1 MSTKKLLLR
10 FPKCETEKP
19 IVYQLVKDYNLMINI
34 FAAKVTQ
41 DQEGFLVLDV
51 TGEDEWIERGM
62 DYVRS
67 FGVIIQAVDSGIVRN
82 LDLCTHCGNCLS
94 HCPTHALHV
103 ADRDTMK
110 VELNQSL
117 CIACSAC
124 IVNCPF
130 GACSS
135 VF

>member
-1 MSTKKLLLR
+1 MTTKKLLLR

-19 IVYQLVKDYNLMINI
+19 IVYQLVKEYNLMINI

-51 TGEDEWIERGM
+51 TGKDEWIERGM

-67 FGVIIQAVDSGIVRN
+67 FGVIIQAVGSGIVRD

-94 HCPTHALHV
+94 HCPTNALHI
-103 ADRDTMK
+103 ADRTTMK
-110 VELNQSL
+110 VELNESL
-117 CIACSAC
+117 CIACSAR
-124 IVNCPF
+124 IANCPF
-130 GACSS
+130 GACTAA
-135 VF
+135 F

>member
-41 DQEGFLVLDV
+41 DQEGFLVLDI

-82 LDLCTHCGNCLS
+82 IELCTHCGNCLS

-103 ADRDTMK
+103 ADRTTMK

>member
-1 MSTKKLLLR
+1 MTTKKLLLR

-19 IVYQLVKDYNLMINI
+19 IVYQLVKEYNLMINI

-67 FGVIIQAVDSGIVRN
+67 FGVIIQAVGSGIVRD

-94 HCPTHALHV
+94 HCPTHALHI
-103 ADRDTMK
+103 ADRTTMK
-110 VELNQSL
+110 VELNESL
-117 CIACSAC
+117 CIACSSC
-124 IVNCPF
+124 IANCPF
-130 GACSS
+130 EACTAA
-135 VF
+135 F

>member
-51 TGEDEWIERGM
+51 TGDDEWIERGM
-62 DYVRS
+62 EYVRS

-82 LDLCTHCGNCLS
+82 LELCTHCGNCLS

-103 ADRDTMK
+103 ADRTTMK

>member
-41 DQEGFLVLDV
+41 DQEGFLVLDI

-62 DYVRS
+62 EYVRS

-82 LDLCTHCGNCLS
+82 LELCTHCGNCLS

-103 ADRDTMK
+103 ADRTTMK

-117 CIACSAC
+117 CIACSA
-124 IVNCPF
+124 
-130 GACSS
+130 
-135 VF
+135 

>member
-41 DQEGFLVLDV
+41 DQEGFLVLDI
-51 TGEDEWIERGM
+51 TGEDEWIEKGM

-103 ADRDTMK
+103 ADRTTMK

>member
-1 MSTKKLLLR
+1 MTTKKLLLR

-103 ADRDTMK
+103 ADRTTMK

>member
-1 MSTKKLLLR
+1 MTTKKLLLR

-19 IVYQLVKDYNLMINI
+19 IVYQLVKEYNLMINI

-67 FGVIIQAVDSGIVRN
+67 FGVIIQAAGSGIVRD

-94 HCPTHALHV
+94 HCPTNALHI
-103 ADRDTMK
+103 ADRTTMK
-110 VELNQSL
+110 VELNESL

-124 IVNCPF
+124 IANCPF

>member
-1 MSTKKLLLR
+1 MTTKKLLLR

-19 IVYQLVKDYNLMINI
+19 IVYQLVKEYNLMINI

-67 FGVIIQAVDSGIVRN
+67 FGVIIQAVGSGIVRD

-94 HCPTHALHV
+94 HCPTHALHI
-103 ADRDTMK
+103 ADRTTMK
-110 VELNQSL
+110 VELNESL
-117 CIACSAC
+117 CIACSSC
-124 IVNCPF
+124 ITNCPF
-130 GACSS
+130 GACTS

>member
-1 MSTKKLLLR
+1 MTTKKLLLR

-19 IVYQLVKDYNLMINI
+19 IVYQLVKEYNLMINI

-41 DQEGFLVLDV
+41 DQEGFLVLDI

-103 ADRDTMK
+103 ADQQTMK

-130 GACSS
+130 EACSS

>member
-19 IVYQLVKDYNLMINI
+19 IVYQLVKEYNLMINI

-67 FGVIIQAVDSGIVRN
+67 FGVIIQEVDSGIVRN

-94 HCPTHALHV
+94 HCPTHALYI
-103 ADRDTMK
+103 ADRSTMK

>member
-1 MSTKKLLLR
+1 MTTKKLLLR

-19 IVYQLVKDYNLMINI
+19 IVYQLVKEYNLMINI

-41 DQEGFLVLDV
+41 DQEGFLVLDI

-62 DYVRS
+62 DYVRG
-67 FGVIIQAVDSGIVRN
+67 FGVIIQEVDSGIVHDIN
-82 LDLCTHCGNCLS
+82 LCTHCGNCLS

-103 ADRDTMK
+103 ADRSVMK

-117 CIACSAC
+117 CIACLSC
-124 IVNCPF
+124 IANCPF

>member
-41 DQEGFLVLDV
+41 DQEGFLVLDI

-82 LDLCTHCGNCLS
+82 LELCTHCGNCLS

-103 ADRDTMK
+103 ADRTTMK

>member
-19 IVYQLVKDYNLMINI
+19 IVYQLVKEYNLMINI

-67 FGVIIQAVDSGIVRN
+67 FGVIIQEVDSGIVRN

-94 HCPTHALHV
+94 HCPTHALFI
-103 ADRDTMK
+103 ADRSTMK

>member
-1 MSTKKLLLR
+1 MTTKKLLLR

-19 IVYQLVKDYNLMINI
+19 IVYQLVKEYNLMINI

-67 FGVIIQAVDSGIVRN
+67 FGVIIQAVGSGIVRD
-82 LDLCTHCGNCLS
+82 LELCTHCGNCLS

-103 ADRDTMK
+103 ADRTTMK

>member
-19 IVYQLVKDYNLMINI
+19 IVYQLVKEYNLMINI

-41 DQEGFLVLDV
+41 DQEGFLVLDI

-67 FGVIIQAVDSGIVRN
+67 FGVIIQEVDSGIVRN

-103 ADRDTMK
+103 ADRSTMK

-117 CIACSAC
+117 CIACSSC

>member
-41 DQEGFLVLDV
+41 DQEGFLVLDI

-62 DYVRS
+62 EYVRS

-82 LDLCTHCGNCLS
+82 IELCTHCGNCLS

-103 ADRDTMK
+103 ADRTTMK

>member
-1 MSTKKLLLR
+1 MTTKKLLLR

-19 IVYQLVKDYNLMINI
+19 IVYQLVKEYNLMINI

-51 TGEDEWIERGM
+51 TGKDEWIERGM

-67 FGVIIQAVDSGIVRN
+67 FGVIIQAVGSGIVRD

-94 HCPTHALHV
+94 HCPTNALHI
-103 ADRDTMK
+103 ADRTTMK
-110 VELNQSL
+110 VELNESL

-124 IVNCPF
+124 IANCPF
-130 GACSS
+130 GACTAA
-135 VF
+135 F

>member
-62 DYVRS
+62 EYVRS

-103 ADRDTMK
+103 ADRTTMK

>member
-41 DQEGFLVLDV
+41 DQEGFLVLDI

-62 DYVRS
+62 EYVRS

-82 LDLCTHCGNCLS
+82 LELCTHCGNCLS

-103 ADRDTMK
+103 ADRTTMK

>member
-1 MSTKKLLLR
+1 MTTKKLLLR

-19 IVYQLVKDYNLMINI
+19 IVYQLVKEYNLLINI

-41 DQEGFLVLDV
+41 DQEGFLVLDI

-67 FGVIIQAVDSGIVRN
+67 FGVIIQEVDSGIARN

-103 ADRDTMK
+103 AERSTMR
-110 VELNQSL
+110 VEFDQKL

-124 IVNCPF
+124 IANCPF

-135 VF
+135 LF

>member
-41 DQEGFLVLDV
+41 DQEGFLVLDI

-62 DYVRS
+62 EYVRS
-67 FGVIIQAVDSGIVRN
+67 FGVIIQSVDSGIVRN
-82 LDLCTHCGNCLS
+82 LELCTHCGNCLS

-103 ADRDTMK
+103 ADRTTMK